1 MARAR
6 NLLAT
11 DQPLGQIA
19 VACGLSD
26 QAHFTKP
33 FHRETGCSL
42 GVWRRERVAACSS
55 NAEPGRRRHSA
66 RTRVK

>member
-6 NLLAT
+6 DLLAT

-26 QAHFTKP
+26 QAHFTKL
-33 FHRETGCSL
+33 FHREMGCPP
-42 GVWRRERVAACSS
+42 GVWRRERRGGVLV
-55 NAEPGRRRHSA
+55 ERRAWTARPFSA
-66 RTRVK
+66 DAR